1 MLDQYG
7 NLVTSS
13 KALDELTL
21 DMFTERLKTVKIKA
35 GMKLHQLQRETLCQN
50 NLEEAREVK
59 TPEWTMSDLN
69 TVLKQLKNNKSRDPL
84 GFPNELFKT
93 DSAGDDLKCAILAMM
108 NEMKRTQKIPE
119 ILKYCNIT
127 SLFKNKSS

>member
-1 MLDQYG
+1 M
-7 NLVTSS
+7 
-13 KALDELTL
+13 
-21 DMFTERLKTVKIKA
+21 
-35 GMKLHQLQRETLCQN
+35 HQLQRETLCQN

-93 DSAGDDLKCAILAMM
+93 EMAGDDLKCAILAMM
-108 NEMKRTQKIPE
+108 NEMKRTQQIPE
-119 ILKYCNIT
+119 ILKHCNIT
-127 SLFKNKSS
+127 SHFKNKGSRKDFAN